1 MAVMAAEVSSQK
13 PSIPMISY
21 EWSFQQRKGDYK
33 PMVPSKIEIFSTML
47 AEQPENAMVW
57 YGLAS
62 EQYKLEH
69 WAEAAKSLRQVVSL
83 NPDYTAAYQML
94 GTALAKVND
103 LAGAQQAWRD
113 GIEAA
118 GRTGAW
124 KAGQHMQALLAGAG
138 TKETLCPD

>member
-1 MAVMAAEVSSQK
+1 MAVMAAEVNRQK
-13 PSIPMISY
+13 PSISMISY
-21 EWSFQQRKGDYK
+21 EWSFQQGKGDYK
-33 PMVPSKIEIFSTML
+33 PMVQSKIEIFNAML

-94 GTALAKVND
+94 GTVLANAGD
-103 LAGAQQAWRD
+103 LDGAQQAWRN

-118 GRTGAW
+118 DRTGAW
-124 KAGQHMQALLAGAG
+124 KAGQHMRAFLRGVAGA
-138 TKETLCPD
+138 E

>member
-1 MAVMAAEVSSQK
+1 
-13 PSIPMISY
+13 
-21 EWSFQQRKGDYK
+21 
-33 PMVPSKIEIFSTML
+33 MVQSKIETFTAML
-47 AEQPENAMVW
+47 AEQPENAMIW

-62 EQYKLEH
+62 EQYKLEN

-94 GTALAKVND
+94 GTVLANADD

-124 KAGQHMQALLAGAG
+124 KAGQHMQALLAGGAG
-138 TKETLCPD
+138 MIEPS

>member
-1 MAVMAAEVSSQK
+1 
-13 PSIPMISY
+13 
-21 EWSFQQRKGDYK
+21 
-33 PMVPSKIEIFSTML
+33 MVQSKIEIFTAMV
-47 AEQPENAMVW
+47 AEQPENAMIW

-62 EQYKLEH
+62 EQYKLEN

-94 GTALAKVND
+94 GAVLANAGD

-118 GRTGAW
+118 DRTGAW
-124 KAGQHMQALLAGAG
+124 KAGQHMRALLACVVGAD
-138 TKETLCPD
+138 EALCPD